1 MSIRV
6 LAAAL
11 LAGVSLPAS
20 AVTAAEIAAPSRIDG
35 VTVYPGVA
43 TVTRLVE
50 VTVPPGQHVLV
61 VSGLPQALDP
71 QSLRVEGVSSGPLQV
86 GSVEMRTQ
94 PLAAPPQT
102 SEVAQR
108 IKQLQEDR
116 ARKQAEI
123 QALTAKQ
130 AMISAIGTQAPTIL
144 GGKEKPVDPADW
156 AKAWDAVGQGLRLVN
171 EELTAANFAMRAL
184 DEEIAAIG
192 RQGGP
197 APRAG
202 VARAANIAIEAGSE
216 AKAMLKLTYQVSG
229 ATWRPAYD
237 AALAIG
243 GPQAKPKLALVRR
256 AVVSQRTGE
265 DWTDVTIAVSTAQAR
280 GGTSA
285 PDVPPLRVAF
295 NEPPVVMQAAPA
307 PRSAGRV
314 QGAFTPGEEAMR
326 DRRPEAMNEAAKAAS
341 PVPIAQQQAQI
352 EVAGFSA
359 QFVVPGRVTITQDG
373 STRSFRLGSREIEP
387 QLGVKAAP
395 GLDPKAY
402 LEARF
407 VNDEEAALLPGEVSL
422 TRDGLYVGQGRIGQ
436 TAPGDEVTM
445 GFGVDDRVKITRAPV
460 RRRETEPSWVQ
471 GSRSDLRE
479 FRTVVKSLHD
489 RPMRITILD
498 QAPFAENSAITVEPI
513 QGGTAPTERNIQ
525 DRRGVLAWAYD
536 YKPGEER
543 EIRHGYRIRW
553 PGDREL
559 MMEPQPVR

>member
-1 MSIRV
+1 MIVRAI
-6 LAAAL
+6 AALL
-11 LAGVSLPAS
+11 LAGVAIQPRS
-20 AVTAAEIAAPSRIDG
+20 ARAADIVAPSRIDG

-43 TVTRLVE
+43 TVTRVVE
-50 VTVPPGQHVLV
+50 IAVPAGQHTLI

-71 QSLRVEGVSSGPLQV
+71 NSLRVEGVSAGQLQI

-94 PLAAPPQT
+94 PIANAPQT
-102 SEVAQR
+102 SELAQR
-108 IKQLQEDR
+108 LKQLQEDR

-123 QALTAKQ
+123 QALTAKH

-144 GGKEKPVDPADW
+144 GGKDKPVDPADW
-156 AKAWDAVGQGLRLVN
+156 AKAWDAVGQGLRQVN
-171 EELTAANFAMRAL
+171 DELTAANLASRAL

-192 RQGGP
+192 RQAGAG
-197 APRAG
+197 PRAG
-202 VARAANIAIEAGSE
+202 VTRAAGIAVEAAGE
-216 AKAMLKLTYQVSG
+216 ATATLRLTYQVNG

-237 AALAIG
+237 AALTIG
-243 GPQAKPKLALVRR
+243 GPQAKPKLAIVRR

-265 DWTDVTIAVSTAQAR
+265 DWTDVTVAVSTAQAR

-285 PDVPPLRVAF
+285 PEVLPLRVAF
-295 NEPPVVMQAAPA
+295 NEPSVVMQAAPA
-307 PRSAGRV
+307 PRAARLQGGVV
-314 QGAFTPGEEAMR
+314 QDEASR
-326 DRRPEAMNEAAKAAS
+326 DRRSDGLNEALKPAA
-341 PVPIAQQQAQI
+341 PVAQQQAQV

-359 QFVVPGRVTITQDG
+359 QFVVPGRVTIAQDG

-387 QLGVKAAP
+387 QLGVKSAP
-395 GLDPKAY
+395 AIDPKAY

-407 VNDEEAALLPGEVSL
+407 TNDEEAALLPGEVSL
-422 TRDGLYVGQGRIGQ
+422 TRDGTYVGQGRIGQ
-436 TAPGDEVTM
+436 TAPGDSVEM
-445 GFGVDDRVKITRAPV
+445 GFGIDDRVKVMRSPL
-460 RRRETEPSWVQ
+460 RRRETEPGWVQ

-479 FRTVVKSLHD
+479 FRTIVKSLHD

-498 QAPFAENSAITVEPI
+498 QAPFAENSAITVEAI
-513 QGGTAPTERNIQ
+513 QGTTPPTDKNIQ

-559 MMEPQPVR
+559 VMEPQAMR

>member
-1 MSIRV
+1 MPIRAT
-6 LAAAL
+6 AALL
-11 LAGVSLPAS
+11 LAGVTLPVG
-20 AVTAAEIAAPSRIDG
+20 AVAAADIAAPSRIDG

-43 TVTRLVE
+43 TVTRVVE
-50 VTVPPGQHVLV
+50 ITVPPGQHVLMV
-61 VSGLPQALDP
+61 GGLPQALDP
-71 QSLRVEGVSSGPLQV
+71 QSLRVEGVSAGALQI

-94 PLAAPPQT
+94 PLAAPAA
-102 SEVAQR
+102 SNEVAQR
-108 IKQLQEDR
+108 LRQLQEDK

-130 AMISAIGTQAPTIL
+130 AMITAIGTQAPTIL

-156 AKAWDAVGQGLRLVN
+156 TKAWDAVGQGLRQVN
-171 EELTAANFAMRAL
+171 EELTAANLAMRML

-197 APRAG
+197 GPRAG
-202 VARAANIAIEAGSE
+202 VTRTAGIAVEAASE
-216 AKAMLKLTYQVSG
+216 AKATLKLSYQVSG

-237 AALAIG
+237 AALTIG
-243 GPQAKPKLALVRR
+243 GAQAKPKLALVRR

-265 DWTDVTIAVSTAQAR
+265 DWTDVTVAVSTSQAR

-295 NEPPVVMQAAPA
+295 NEPPVVLQAAPA
-307 PRSAGRV
+307 PRAMRTQGAVTQDEAAGR
-314 QGAFTPGEEAMR
+314 E
-326 DRRPEAMNEAAKAAS
+326 RRMESLNEALKPAA
-341 PVPIAQQQAQI
+341 PVTQQQAQI

-359 QFVVPGRVTITQDG
+359 QYLVPGRVTIAQDG

-436 TAPGDEVTM
+436 TAPGDDVTM
-445 GFGVDDRVKITRAPV
+445 GFGVDDRVKIARAPV
-460 RRRETEPSWVQ
+460 RRRETEPGWVQ

-479 FRTVVKSLHD
+479 FRTAVKSLHD

-498 QAPFAENSAITVEPI
+498 QAPFAENSAITVEAI
-513 QGGTAPTERNIQ
+513 ANGTPPTERNLQ
-525 DRRGVLAWAYD
+525 DRRGVLAWSYD

-559 MMEPQPVR
+559 VMEPQPMR

>member
-1 MSIRV
+1 MSIRF

-11 LAGVSLPAS
+11 LAGVFLPVG
-20 AVTAAEIAAPSRIDG
+20 AVAAAEIAAPSRIDG

-43 TVTRLVE
+43 TVTRVVE
-50 VTVPPGQHVLV
+50 VVVPPGQHVLV

-71 QSLRVEGVSSGPLQV
+71 QSLRVEGVAAGELQI

-108 IKQLQEDR
+108 LRQLQEQKT
-116 ARKQAEI
+116 RKQAEI

-144 GGKEKPVDPADW
+144 GGKDKPVDPADW

-192 RQGGP
+192 RQGGVG
-197 APRAG
+197 PRAG
-202 VARAANIAIEAGSE
+202 VTRAASIAVEAAGE
-216 AKAMLKLTYQVSG
+216 AKATLKLTYQVGG

-237 AALAIG
+237 AALIVG

-280 GGTSA
+280 GGTAA
-285 PDVPPLRVAF
+285 PEVPPLRVAF
-295 NEPPVVMQAAPA
+295 NEPPVVMQAPAPA
-307 PRSAGRV
+307 RSAGRL
-314 QGAFTPGEEAMR
+314 QGAFPPDEASR
-326 DRRPEAMNEAAKAAS
+326 DRRQESLNEAAKAAS
-341 PVPIAQQQAQI
+341 PAPVAQQQAQV
-352 EVAGFSA
+352 EVMGFSA
-359 QFVVPGRVTITQDG
+359 QFVVPGRVTIAQDG
-373 STRSFRLGSREIEP
+373 STRSFRLGSRELEP

-395 GLDPKAY
+395 ALDPKAY

-407 VNDEEAALLPGEVSL
+407 TNDEEAALLPGDVSL

-460 RRRETEPSWVQ
+460 RRRETEPGWVQ

-489 RPMRITILD
+489 RPMRIAILD
-498 QAPFAENSAITVEPI
+498 QAPFAENSAITVEPMAN
-513 QGGTAPTERNIQ
+513 GTPPTERNLQ
-525 DRRGVLAWAYD
+525 DRRGVLAWTYD

-559 MMEPQPVR
+559 VLEPQPLR

>member
-11 LAGVSLPAS
+11 LAGVSLPAG
-20 AVTAAEIAAPSRIDG
+20 AAEIAAPSRIDG

-61 VSGLPQALDP
+61 VGGLPQALDP
-71 QSLRVEGVSSGPLQV
+71 QSLRVEGMSTGPLQV

-94 PLAAPPQT
+94 PLVTPPQT

-130 AMISAIGTQAPTIL
+130 AMIAAIGTQAPTIL

-156 AKAWDAVGQGLRLVN
+156 AKAWDAVGQGLRMVN
-171 EELTAANFAMRAL
+171 EELAAANLAIRAI

-197 APRAG
+197 GPRPGVTRTAG
-202 VARAANIAIEAGSE
+202 IAVEATGEARAT
-216 AKAMLKLTYQVSG
+216 LKLTYQVSG

-237 AALAIG
+237 AALTIG

-265 DWTDVTIAVSTAQAR
+265 DWTEVTIAVSTAQAR

-285 PDVPPLRVAF
+285 PEVPPLRVAF
-295 NEPPVVMQAAPA
+295 NEPPVVMQAPAPA
-307 PRSAGRV
+307 RSVGRV
-314 QGAFTPGEEAMR
+314 QGAFTPDEAAR
-326 DRRPEAMNEAAKAAS
+326 ERRQDSLNEAAKAAS
-341 PVPIAQQQAQI
+341 PAPIAQQQAQV

-359 QFVVPGRVTITQDG
+359 QFVVPGRVTIAQDG
-373 STRSFRLGSREIEP
+373 STRSFRLGSRELEP

-445 GFGVDDRVKITRAPV
+445 GFGVDDRVKITRAPL

-479 FRTVVKSLHD
+479 FKTVVKSLHD

-498 QAPFAENSAITVEPI
+498 QAPFAENSAITVEAMAN
-513 QGGTAPTERNIQ
+513 GTPPTERNLQ

-559 MMEPQPVR
+559 VMEPQPLR